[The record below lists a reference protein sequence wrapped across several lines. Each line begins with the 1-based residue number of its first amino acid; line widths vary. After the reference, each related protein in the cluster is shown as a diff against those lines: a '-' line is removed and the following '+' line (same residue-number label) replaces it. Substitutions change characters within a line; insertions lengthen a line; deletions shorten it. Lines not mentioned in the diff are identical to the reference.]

1 MWPGTDTSQ
10 KGEQWERPAGKS
22 SRQALGC
29 GVCVITVKP
38 LSACAFWLSSDFA
51 HEFSGP
57 SPRAHGIGAVGY
69 YVTHI
74 SQVRKLDHRKF
85 ARVS

>member
-1 MWPGTDTSQ
+1 MARDTSQ
-10 KGEQWERPAGKS
+10 RGEQWERPAGKS

-38 LSACAFWLSSDFA
+38 LSVCAFWLSSDFA

-57 SPRAHGIGAVGY
+57 SPTAQRNRCSGLLCYSHFTGEEVGPQE
-69 YVTHI
+69 VCQ
-74 SQVRKLDHRKF
+74 S
-85 ARVS
+85 